1 MASVVRMEH
10 LPGKVMLRTIHHA
23 SDVTRPGAISN
34 DGKIVVAVTC
44 EEYGYDVDT
53 DPLLLIPR

>member
-1 MASVVRMEH
+1 MEH

-23 SDVTRPGAISN
+23 SDVTGPGAISN

-53 DPLLLIPR
+53 DALLLSPC